1 MKNKNLTLLI
11 LCIVTLI
18 LSGCGDESAKSDTA
32 ADTTATETA
41 VTEISVPKSQSKEIP
56 GLLYNTEK
64 AILTGAPAGGNPR
77 YYKFSDG
84 LTCYVADNYSKQT
97 YECTLTLPDGCTDG
111 NIVYISGGAGSGE
124 VFIGVSTVHNGET
137 VYLDYYFYAGG
148 SLTDPVDVFVH
159 DERALPYL
167 DTIGGEN
174 QVLS

>member
-18 LSGCGDESAKSDTA
+18 LSGCGDESAESDTA
-32 ADTTATETA
+32 PDTTVTETA
-41 VTEISVPKSQSKEIP
+41 VSELSVPKSQSKEIP
-56 GLLYNTEK
+56 KLPYDAEK
-64 AILTGAPAGGNPR
+64 AILTGAPVGGNPR
-77 YYKFSDG
+77 YFKFGDG
-84 LTCYVADNYSKQT
+84 LTCYITDSYNKQT
-97 YECTLTLPDGCTDG
+97 YECTLTLPGGYTDG

-137 VYLDYYFYAGG
+137 LYLDYYFYAAG